1 MASESKGLVFAT
13 AVKKHAGRAKE
24 KILQKV
30 GKVDRTADEIFDDH
44 VQNFNK
50 QQNAANKLQKELN
63 NYIRCVKAMQAASKT
78 LYECMSEVYEPDW
91 TGHDLLTV
99 QSQNIEM
106 LWQDLGHKM
115 TDQVLIPLN
124 TYQGQFPEMRKKI
137 EKRGRKLVDY
147 DGQRHSFQALQS
159 SKKREEVKI
168 GRAKEQLEEAKRTF
182 AVFNAELN
190 EELPSLYDSR
200 LPFFITNLQT
210 LFSAEQVFHSELS
223 KVHGELESIID
234 KLAKE
239 SSGRTSSSHYR
250 RSSPPTQMLSSPGSN
265 SLNSPENV
273 GSRSSRHGRTE
284 QDDENNSPF
293 HDHHHNN
300 QNDHDNYSKQSGGI
314 AGGTGGI
321 GGLKDYEPVE
331 VGAQVGEITTT
342 TPTNNGAGAV
352 TTNGVNK
359 SPPSSGGPGAT
370 APARNTNQRP
380 GVEELYDIPIGATTD
395 NLPPGVLYR
404 VRATYKYQAED
415 EDELSLEVGD
425 TVQVIEYED
434 PEEQEEGWLMGIK
447 EATGRQGLFPA
458 NFTRPI

>member
-265 SLNSPENV
+265 SLNSPEN
-273 GSRSSRHGRTE
+273 
-284 QDDENNSPF
+284 
-293 HDHHHNN
+293 
-300 QNDHDNYSKQSGGI
+300 
-314 AGGTGGI
+314 A
-321 GGLKDYEPVE
+321 
-331 VGAQVGEITTT
+331 A
-342 TPTNNGAGAV
+342 

-359 SPPSSGGPGAT
+359 SPPSSGGPGAA

-434 PEEQEEGWLMGIK
+434 PEEQQEEGWLMGIK

>member
-1 MASESKGLVFAT
+1 
-13 AVKKHAGRAKE
+13 
-24 KILQKV
+24 V

-91 TGHDLLTV
+91 NGHDLLTV
-99 QSQNIEM
+99 QSQTIEM
-106 LWQDLGHKM
+106 HWQDLSHKM
-115 TDQVLIPLN
+115 ADQVLIPLN
-124 TYQGQFPEMRKKI
+124 TYQSQFPEMRKKI

-147 DGQRHSFQALQS
+147 DGQRHSFQALQN

-168 GRAKEQLEEAKRTF
+168 GRAKDQLEEAKRTF
-182 AVFNAELN
+182 ALFNAELN
-190 EELPSLYDSR
+190 EELPALYESR
-200 LPFFITNLQT
+200 LLFLITNLQT
-210 LFSAEQVFHSELS
+210 FFSAEQVFHSELS

-239 SSGRTSSSHYR
+239 SSGRTSSSHYAR
-250 RSSPPTQMLSSPGSN
+250 RSSPPTQMLSSPASN
-265 SLNSPENV
+265 SLNSPDNV
-273 GSRSSRHGRTE
+273 GRGGSRRSRPE
-284 QDDENNSPF
+284 DQDDQDDF
-293 HDHHHNN
+293 QQHHN
-300 QNDHDNYSKQSGGI
+300 DGPVM
-314 AGGTGGI
+314 
-321 GGLKDYEPVE
+321 KDYEPVN
-331 VGAQVGEITTT
+331 VGAQVDE
-342 TPTNNGAGAV
+342 PLPSVRANH
-352 TTNGVNK
+352 TTNGTGNK
-359 SPPSSGGPGAT
+359 NAAGGSGAAGGS
-370 APARNTNQRP
+370 RP

-425 TVQVIEYED
+425 VVQVIEYED

-447 EATGRQGLFPA
+447 ESTGRQGLFPA

>member
-1 MASESKGLVFAT
+1 LFLFVIVQLHLSIGKYVRLCVEVSRGLRGEFFRRAPSGLVGGRSALSSRMVNSTEQKMGDGKSVQMFAKT
-13 AVKKHAGRAKE
+13 VSKHSLRAKE

-91 TGHDLLTV
+91 NGHDLLTV
-99 QSQNIEM
+99 QSQTIEM
-106 LWQDLGHKM
+106 HWQDLSHKM
-115 TDQVLIPLN
+115 ADQVLIPLN
-124 TYQGQFPEMRKKI
+124 TYQSQFPEMRKKI

-147 DGQRHSFQALQS
+147 DGQRHSFQALQN

-168 GRAKEQLEEAKRTF
+168 GRAKDQLEEAKRTF
-182 AVFNAELN
+182 ALFNAELN
-190 EELPSLYDSR
+190 EELPALYESR
-200 LPFFITNLQT
+200 LLFLITNLQT
-210 LFSAEQVFHSELS
+210 FFSAEQVFHSELS

-239 SSGRTSSSHYR
+239 SSGRTSSSHYAR
-250 RSSPPTQMLSSPGSN
+250 RSSPPTQMLSSPASN
-265 SLNSPENV
+265 SLNSP
-273 GSRSSRHGRTE
+273 
-284 QDDENNSPF
+284 
-293 HDHHHNN
+293 
-300 QNDHDNYSKQSGGI
+300 DN
-314 AGGTGGI
+314 A
-321 GGLKDYEPVE
+321 
-331 VGAQVGEITTT
+331 
-342 TPTNNGAGAV
+342 NH
-352 TTNGVNK
+352 TTNGTGNK
-359 SPPSSGGPGAT
+359 NAAGGSGAAGGS
-370 APARNTNQRP
+370 RP

-425 TVQVIEYED
+425 IVQVIEYED

-447 EATGRQGLFPA
+447 ESTGRQGLFPA

>member
-106 LWQDLGHKM
+106 LWQDLSHKM

-190 EELPSLYDSR
+190 EELPALYDSR

-250 RSSPPTQMLSSPGSN
+250 RSSPPTQMLSSPASN

-273 GSRSSRHGRTE
+273 GRGSRLGRSE
-284 QDDENNSPF
+284 QDEDSTINSPF
-293 HDHHHNN
+293 HDHHHNDN
-300 QNDHDNYSKQSGGI
+300 NDSMNYKQ
-314 AGGTGGI
+314 T

-331 VGAQVGEITTT
+331 VGAQVGEISTS
-342 TPTNNGAGAV
+342 PTNNGAG
-352 TTNGVNK
+352 
-359 SPPSSGGPGAT
+359 
-370 APARNTNQRP
+370 
-380 GVEELYDIPIGATTD
+380 GATTD

-434 PEEQEEGWLMGIK
+434 PEEQQEEGWLMGIK

>member
-63 NYIRCVKAMQAASKT
+63 NYIRCVKAMQVASKT

-159 SKKREEVKI
+159 SKKREEAKI
-168 GRAKEQLEEAKRTF
+168 SRAKEQLEEAKRTF

-265 SLNSPENV
+265 SLNSPEN
-273 GSRSSRHGRTE
+273 
-284 QDDENNSPF
+284 
-293 HDHHHNN
+293 
-300 QNDHDNYSKQSGGI
+300 
-314 AGGTGGI
+314 A
-321 GGLKDYEPVE
+321 
-331 VGAQVGEITTT
+331 
-342 TPTNNGAGAV
+342 

-359 SPPSSGGPGAT
+359 SPPSSGGPGAPSRT
-370 APARNTNQRP
+370 TNQRP

>member
-63 NYIRCVKAMQAASKT
+63 NYIRCVKAMQVASKT

-159 SKKREEVKI
+159 SKKREEAKI
-168 GRAKEQLEEAKRTF
+168 SRAKEQLEEAKRTF

-265 SLNSPENV
+265 SLNSPEN
-273 GSRSSRHGRTE
+273 
-284 QDDENNSPF
+284 
-293 HDHHHNN
+293 
-300 QNDHDNYSKQSGGI
+300 
-314 AGGTGGI
+314 A
-321 GGLKDYEPVE
+321 
-331 VGAQVGEITTT
+331 
-342 TPTNNGAGAV
+342 

-359 SPPSSGGPGAT
+359 SPPSSGGPGAPSRT
-370 APARNTNQRP
+370 TNQRP

-434 PEEQEEGWLMGIK
+434 PEEQQEEGWLMGIK

>member
-63 NYIRCVKAMQAASKT
+63 NYIRCVKAMQVASKT

-159 SKKREEVKI
+159 SKKREEAKI
-168 GRAKEQLEEAKRTF
+168 SRAKEQLEEAKRTF

-273 GSRSSRHGRTE
+273 GRGSRLGRSE
-284 QDDENNSPF
+284 QDEDSTINSPF
-293 HDHHHNN
+293 HDHHHND
-300 QNDHDNYSKQSGGI
+300 NDDSMNYKQ
-314 AGGTGGI
+314 TG

-331 VGAQVGEITTT
+331 VGAQVAEIATS
-342 TPTNNGAGAV
+342 PTNNGAAA

-359 SPPSSGGPGAT
+359 SPPSSGGPGAPSRT
-370 APARNTNQRP
+370 TNQRP

>member
-265 SLNSPENV
+265 SLNSTENV
-273 GSRSSRHGRTE
+273 GSRGSRLGRTE
-284 QDDENNSPF
+284 QDEDNTSPF

-314 AGGTGGI
+314 IAGGTGA

-342 TPTNNGAGAV
+342 TPTNNGAG
-352 TTNGVNK
+352 
-359 SPPSSGGPGAT
+359 
-370 APARNTNQRP
+370 
-380 GVEELYDIPIGATTD
+380 GATTD